1 LHKLLTSVSAAL
13 VAAAVLA
20 PGASAGVPCQAAQAS
35 SADAGPRALAVAT
48 VCLINVERRAR
59 GLRPLRI
66 NFRLSR
72 AAFDKTEDMVRRHY
86 FAHGPAP
93 LKRQIAPTGY
103 LDGSSSW
110 ALGENLAWGW
120 GRHSSPRLVLEQWLA
135 SPSHRA
141 NVLGRGFRDIGVAVF
156 EVLPSGDP
164 GATYTAEFGR
174 R

>member
-1 LHKLLTSVSAAL
+1 MWASAAL
-13 VAAAVLA
+13 LAVAVLA
-20 PGASAGVPCQAAQAS
+20 PRASAGVSCQAAQAS
-35 SADAGPRALAVAT
+35 SADAAPAALAVAT
-48 VCLINVERRAR
+48 VCLINVERRAH

-66 NFRLSR
+66 NSRLSR
-72 AAFDKTEDMVRRHY
+72 AAYAKAEDMVNRHY

-93 LKRQIAPTGY
+93 LREQIAPTGY
-103 LDGSSSW
+103 LRGSTSW

-120 GRHSSPRLVLEQWLA
+120 GDRHSTPRMVVDEWLH
-135 SPSHRA
+135 SPSHRR
-141 NVLGRGFRDIGVAVF
+141 NVLKRGFRDIGVAVF